1 MNILIVEDEQ
11 HSREELEY
19 QLAQLEPKANIQS
32 AQNAQNAWERLEVA
46 DAEEAFDLIFLD
58 IQMPGMNGLEL
69 AARIARLTSPPRIV
83 FATANPEHAITAF
96 DLEGVDYLLKPYRTA
111 RLAQTLERIHK
122 LLLEPKANT
131 NQNIHLEK
139 IWAARGEVGVLL
151 SPNDILFCQA
161 DGATVMAR
169 TIECETLPLRFSLQ
183 DLETRFP
190 NGPFAR
196 VHKSFLVNL
205 DHVRQ
210 VEPFFSGSYRLLLS
224 DESSRVPLSRQY
236 AKVLR
241 KRLAWF

>member
-19 QLAQLEPKANIQS
+19 QLAQLEPNANIQS
-32 AQNAQNAWERLEVA
+32 SENAMNAWERLEAA
-46 DAEEAFDLIFLD
+46 DADEAFDLIFLD

-96 DLEGVDYLLKPYRTA
+96 DLEGIDYLLKPYRSA
-111 RLAQTLERIHK
+111 RLAQTLERIRK
-122 LLLEPKANT
+122 LMLEPKANT
-131 NQNIHLEK
+131 NQSIQLEK

-161 DGATVMAR
+161 DGATVTAR
-169 TIECETLPLRFSLQ
+169 TIERETLPLRFSLQ

-205 DHVRQ
+205 EHVRQ

>member
-19 QLAQLEPKANIQS
+19 QLAQLEPNANIQS
-32 AQNAQNAWERLEVA
+32 SENAMNAWERLEAA
-46 DAEEAFDLIFLD
+46 DADAAFDLIFLD

-69 AARIARLTSPPRIV
+69 AARVARLTSPPRIV

-96 DLEGVDYLLKPYRTA
+96 DLEGVDYLLKPYRSA
-111 RLAQTLERIHK
+111 RLAQTLERIRK
-122 LLLEPKANT
+122 LMLEPKATT
-131 NQNIHLEK
+131 NQSIQLEK

-161 DGATVMAR
+161 DGATVTAR
-169 TIECETLPLRFSLQ
+169 TTERETLPLRFSLQ

-205 DHVRQ
+205 KHVRQ

>member
-1 MNILIVEDEQ
+1 VNILIVEDEQ

-19 QLAQLEPKANIQS
+19 QLAQLEPNAKIES
-32 AQNAQNAWERLEVA
+32 AENAQTAWDRLESS
-46 DAEEAFDLIFLD
+46 DAEEPFDVIFLD

-69 AARIARLTSPPRIV
+69 AARISRLQQPPRIV
-83 FATANPEHAITAF
+83 FATANPQHAITAF
-96 DLEGVDYLLKPYRTA
+96 DLEGIDYLLKPYRTA
-111 RLAQTLERIHK
+111 RLAQTLERVRK
-122 LLLEPKANT
+122 LMLEPKVNS
-131 NQNIHLEK
+131 NQSIQLEK

-151 SPNDILFCQA
+151 NPNDILYCQA
-161 DGATVMAR
+161 DGDTVIAR
-169 TIECETLPLRFSLQ
+169 TTERETLPLRFSLQ

-190 NGPFAR
+190 QGPFAR

-205 DHVRQ
+205 EHVRQ

>member
-11 HSREELEY
+11 HSRKELEY
-19 QLAQLEPKANIQS
+19 QLAQLEPNANIQS
-32 AQNAQNAWERLEVA
+32 AENAMNAWERLETA
-46 DAEEAFDLIFLD
+46 DGDEAFDLIFLD

-69 AARIARLTSPPRIV
+69 AARISRLQQPPRIV
-83 FATANPEHAITAF
+83 FATANPQHAITAF
-96 DLEGVDYLLKPYRTA
+96 DLEGIDYLLKPYRTA
-111 RLAQTLERIHK
+111 RLAQTLERVHK
-122 LLLEPKANT
+122 LMLKPKANT
-131 NQNIHLEK
+131 NQSIQLEK

-151 SPNDILFCQA
+151 NPNDILFCQA
-161 DGATVMAR
+161 DGDTVLAR
-169 TIECETLPLRFSLQ
+169 TIERETLPLRLSLQ

-190 NGPFAR
+190 QGPFAR

-205 DHVRQ
+205 EHVRQ

>member
-19 QLAQLEPKANIQS
+19 QLAQLEPNANIQS
-32 AQNAQNAWERLEVA
+32 SENAMNAWERLEAA
-46 DAEEAFDLIFLD
+46 DADEAFDLIFLD

-69 AARIARLTSPPRIV
+69 AARVARLTSPPRIV

-96 DLEGVDYLLKPYRTA
+96 DLEGVDYLLKPYRSA
-111 RLAQTLERIHK
+111 RLAQTLERIRK
-122 LLLEPKANT
+122 LMLEPKATT
-131 NQNIHLEK
+131 NQSIQFEK

-161 DGATVMAR
+161 DGATVTAR
-169 TIECETLPLRFSLQ
+169 TIERETLPLRFSLQ

-190 NGPFAR
+190 SGPFAR

-205 DHVRQ
+205 EHVRQ